1 VKIATPAFRPLRQNA
16 GVPATDAIP
25 SGKAM
30 RRTQTDPVFD
40 WLAYYAEFD
49 PGRLAAVDLA
59 TQRWLT
65 YGEFNDRATRLATA
79 LRERYGVEH
88 GDRVAFLAQNGTD
101 HFETMFAC
109 WKLGA
114 IFVPLNWRLTPH
126 ELAAILEHCEPRVA
140 LHDAEF
146 TALLALSHAPA
157 VCRVPGHPACGYEQI
172 VAAHEPRVAMEH
184 VDFDTINM
192 LLYTSGTT
200 GRPKGVIYTHRM
212 TNNIVLHAALHARIR
227 AGTRTLTYSPLFH
240 AAGLNALAMP
250 SFHYGGAV
258 LVMRAFDAGKCL
270 AMLCD
275 PALGITHTVGVPT
288 TYQLM
293 SQRPEFATATFPTLE
308 VAGVGAAPV
317 PLHLLEVWAGRGQV
331 LSQSFGMTEV
341 FSVSFTPPEKAR
353 EQIGSAGHPLMHVK
367 VQIGDEHGLE
377 LPRGCTGEIQV
388 RGPGVTPGYWHDPEA
403 TRTAFT
409 ANGWFRTGDAGRM
422 TADGIIYV
430 VDRIKD
436 MYISG
441 GENVYPAEVEDVIDA
456 LEAVSQCA
464 VIGVPDPKWGE
475 VGLALV
481 VARPGRQLD
490 PDAVLAHCRE
500 RLARFKVPRSVRIV
514 ASLPLSPQ
522 GKVLKK
528 ELRRLYVEDGARASS
543 KVA

>member
-1 VKIATPAFRPLRQNA
+1 
-16 GVPATDAIP
+16 
-25 SGKAM
+25 M
-30 RRTQTDPVFD
+30 RRNQTDPVFD
-40 WLAYYAEFD
+40 WLAYHAEFD

-79 LRERYGVEH
+79 LRERFGVEH
-88 GDRVAFLAQNGTD
+88 GDRVAFLARNGTD
-101 HFETMFAC
+101 HFEAMFAC

-114 IFVPLNWRLTPH
+114 IFVPMNWRLSPH
-126 ELAAILEHCEPRVA
+126 ETSAILEHCEPRVV
-140 LHDAEF
+140 LHDADF
-146 TALLALSHAPA
+146 APLLVLGHVPMLD
-157 VCRVPGHPACGYEQI
+157 RVPGQPACAYEQLI
-172 VAAHEPRVAMEH
+172 AAHEPLVAMEH

-212 TNNIVLHAALHARIR
+212 THNIVVHAALHARIR

-258 LVMRAFDAGKCL
+258 LVMRTFDAGECL
-270 AMLCD
+270 ARLTD
-275 PALGITHTVGVPT
+275 PGLQVTHTVGVPT

-293 SQRPEFATATFPTLE
+293 SQRPEFATASFPTLE

-317 PLHLLEVWAGRGQV
+317 PLHLLETWAAKGLV
-331 LSQSFGMTEV
+331 LSQSFGLTEA

-367 VQIGDEHGLE
+367 VQIGDGHGLE
-377 LPRGCTGEIQV
+377 LPRNRIGEIQV

-403 TRTAFT
+403 TTAAFT
-409 ANGWFRTGDAGRM
+409 ANGWFRTGDGGRM
-422 TADGIIYV
+422 TEQGIIFV

-441 GENVYPAEVEDVIDA
+441 GENVYPAEVEDVIDD
-456 LEAVSQCA
+456 LDAVSQCA
-464 VIGVPDPKWGE
+464 VIGVPDRKWGE
-475 VGLALV
+475 AGLALV
-481 VARPGRQLD
+481 VLRPGQNLEPERILD
-490 PDAVLAHCRE
+490 RCRE
-500 RLARFKVPRSVRIV
+500 RLARYKVPRDVRIV
-514 ASLPLSPQ
+514 PALPLSPQ
-522 GKVLKK
+522 GKILKR
-528 ELRRLYVEDGARASS
+528 ELHRLYVESDGQPPS

>member
-1 VKIATPAFRPLRQNA
+1 
-16 GVPATDAIP
+16 
-25 SGKAM
+25 M
-30 RRTQTDPVFD
+30 RRTPTDPVFD
-40 WLAYYAEFD
+40 WLAYHAEFD
-49 PGRLAAVDLA
+49 PDRLAAVDLG
-59 TQRWLT
+59 TGRWLS
-65 YGEFNDRATRLATA
+65 YREFDGRATRLATA

-88 GDRVAFLAQNGTD
+88 GDRVGFLAQNGTD

-114 IFVPLNWRLTPH
+114 IFVPLNWRLTAH
-126 ELAAILEHCEPRVA
+126 ETAAILDHCEPRVV
-140 LHDAEF
+140 LHDAAF
-146 TALLALSHAPA
+146 SAQLALGHAPA
-157 VCRVPGHPACGYEQI
+157 VDRRPGEPACDYEQLI
-172 VAAHEPRVAMEH
+172 AAHEPNVVMEH

-212 TNNIVLHAALHARIR
+212 TNNIVVHAALHARIR

-250 SFHYGGAV
+250 SFHFGGAV
-258 LVMRAFDAGKCL
+258 LVMRAFDPADCL
-270 AMLCD
+270 ALLCD

-293 SQRPEFATATFPTLE
+293 SQRPEFATASFPTLE

-317 PLHLLEVWAGRGQV
+317 PLHVLETWAAKGLV
-331 LSQSFGMTEV
+331 LSQSFGLTEA

-353 EQIGSAGHPLMHVK
+353 EQIGSAGHPLMHVS

-377 LPRGCTGEIQV
+377 LPRGRVGEIQV

-403 TRTAFT
+403 TLAAFT
-409 ANGWFRTGDAGRM
+409 AHGWFRTGDAGRM
-422 TADGIIYV
+422 TAAGTIYV

-441 GENVYPAEVEDVIDA
+441 GENVYPAEVEDAIDA
-456 LEAVSQCA
+456 LDGVSQCA
-464 VIGVPDPKWGE
+464 VIGVPDGRWGE

-481 VARPGRQLD
+481 VPRPGRELD
-490 PDAVLAHCRE
+490 PGRVVEHCRS
-500 RLARFKVPRSVRIV
+500 RLARYKVPSSVRIV
-514 ASLPLSPQ
+514 TELPVSPQ
-522 GKVLKK
+522 GKILKK
-528 ELRRLYVEDGARASS
+528 ELHRLYMENDGRAPSQ
-543 KVA
+543 VA

>member
-1 VKIATPAFRPLRQNA
+1 MRRQN
-16 GVPATDAIP
+16 
-25 SGKAM
+25 S
-30 RRTQTDPVFD
+30 DPVFD
-40 WLAYYAEFD
+40 WLAYYAEYD

-59 TQRWLT
+59 TQRWLNF
-65 YGEFNDRATRLATA
+65 GQFDERATRLATA
-79 LRERYGVEH
+79 LRERFGVEH
-88 GDRVAFLAQNGTD
+88 GDRVAFLAHNSTD
-101 HFETMFAC
+101 HFEAMFAC

-114 IFVPLNWRLTPH
+114 IFVPLNWRLSAH
-126 ELAAILEHCEPRVA
+126 EMSAILDHCEPRVV
-140 LHDAEF
+140 LHDADL
-146 TALLALSHAPA
+146 APLLALAHLPA
-157 VCRVPGHPACGYEQI
+157 VSRTPGRAACEYEQLLS
-172 VAAHEPRVAMEH
+172 AHEPYVAMEH
-184 VDFDTINM
+184 VDFDTINL

-212 TNNIVLHAALHARIR
+212 TSNIVSHAALHAGIR

-258 LVMRAFDAGKCL
+258 FVMRNFDAGECL
-270 AMLCD
+270 AMLTD
-275 PALGITHTVGVPT
+275 PGLGITHTVGVPT

-293 SQRPEFATATFPTLE
+293 SQRPEFASARFPTLE
-308 VAGVGAAPV
+308 VAAVGAAPV
-317 PLHLLEVWAGRGQV
+317 PLHLLEVWAGKGLV

-377 LPRGCTGEIQV
+377 LPRNRVGEIQV

-403 TRTAFT
+403 TKAAFT
-409 ANGWFRTGDAGRM
+409 PDGWFRTGDAGRM
-422 TADGIIYV
+422 TEDGVIYV

-441 GENVYPAEVEDVIDA
+441 GENVYPAEVESAIDA
-456 LEAVSQCA
+456 LDEVSQCA
-464 VIGVPDPKWGE
+464 VIGVPDAKWGE

-481 VARPGRQLD
+481 VPRPGQHVD
-490 PDAVLAHCRE
+490 PDRVLAHCRE
-500 RLARFKVPRSVRIV
+500 RLARYKVPRRVRVV

-522 GKVLKK
+522 GKILKK
-528 ELRRLYVEDGARASS
+528 ELHRIYVENGGHAPPQ
-543 KVA
+543 VA

>member
-1 VKIATPAFRPLRQNA
+1 ML
-16 GVPATDAIP
+16 
-25 SGKAM
+25 
-30 RRTQTDPVFD
+30 RTQTDPVFD

-49 PGRLAAVDLA
+49 PDRLAAVDLA

-65 YGEFNDRATRLATA
+65 YGQFNERSTRLATA
-79 LRERYGVEH
+79 LRERFGVEH
-88 GDRVAFLAQNGTD
+88 GDRVAFLAVNSTD
-101 HFETMFAC
+101 HFEAMFAC

-114 IFVPLNWRLTPH
+114 IFVPMNWRLSPH
-126 ELAAILEHCEPRVA
+126 ETAAILEHCEPRVV
-140 LHDAEF
+140 LHDADF
-146 TALLALSHAPA
+146 APLLAFAHAPTLG
-157 VCRVPGHPACGYEQI
+157 RVPGQAACGYEQLI
-172 VAAHEPRVAMEH
+172 ATHEPLVAMEH
-184 VDFDTINM
+184 ADFDTINL

-212 TNNIVLHAALHARIR
+212 THNIVLHAALHARIR

-258 LVMRAFDAGKCL
+258 LVMRTFDAGQCL
-270 AMLCD
+270 TMLTD
-275 PALGITHTVGVPT
+275 PDLRVTHTVGVPA

-293 SQRPEFATATFPTLE
+293 SQRPEFAAASFPTLE

-317 PLHLLEVWAGRGQV
+317 PLHLLETWAAKGLV
-331 LSQSFGMTEV
+331 LSQSFGMTEA

-353 EQIGSAGHPLMHVK
+353 EQLGSAGHPLMHVK

-377 LPRGCTGEIQV
+377 LPRNQVGEIQV

-403 TRTAFT
+403 TIAAFT

-422 TADGIIYV
+422 TEQGIIFV

-441 GENVYPAEVEDVIDA
+441 GENVYPAEVEDVIGD
-456 LEAVSQCA
+456 LDAVSQCA
-464 VIGVPDPKWGE
+464 VIGVADRKWGE
-475 VGLALV
+475 VGLALIV
-481 VARPGRQLD
+481 VRPGHQLE
-490 PDAVLAHCRE
+490 PERVLEHCRE
-500 RLARFKVPRSVRIV
+500 RLARYKVPRTVRIV
-514 ASLPLSPQ
+514 PTLPLSPQ
-522 GKVLKK
+522 GKILKR
-528 ELRRLYVEDGARASS
+528 ELHPRYLESGGEPS

>member
-1 VKIATPAFRPLRQNA
+1 
-16 GVPATDAIP
+16 
-25 SGKAM
+25 M
-30 RRTQTDPVFD
+30 RRSNNDPVFD
-40 WLAYYAEFD
+40 WLAYHAEHD

-59 TQRWLT
+59 TQRWLS
-65 YGEFNDRATRLATA
+65 YGELDRRATRLATA

-88 GDRVAFLAQNGTD
+88 GDRVGFLAENGTD

-114 IFVPLNWRLTPH
+114 IFVPLNWRLTVH
-126 ELAAILEHCEPRVA
+126 EMAAILDHCEPRVV
-140 LHDAEF
+140 LHDEDCAPQ
-146 TALLALSHAPA
+146 LALAHVPTA
-157 VCRVPGHPACGYEQI
+157 VRRPGQPGCAYEQLI
-172 VAAHEPRVAMEH
+172 ATHEAAVLMEH

-212 TNNIVLHAALHARIR
+212 TQNIVVHAALHARIR

-258 LVMRAFDAGKCL
+258 LVMRSFDPGACL
-270 AMLCD
+270 RMLTD
-275 PALGITHTVGVPT
+275 PALAVTHTVGVPT

-293 SQRPEFATATFPTLE
+293 SERPEFDTATFPTLE

-317 PLHLLEVWAGRGQV
+317 PLHLLEVWAARGLV
-331 LSQSFGMTEV
+331 LSQSFGMTEA

-353 EQIGSAGHPLMHVK
+353 EQIGSAGHPLMHVR
-367 VQIGDEHGLE
+367 VQIGDPAGLE
-377 LPRGCTGEIQV
+377 LPRGAVGEIQV

-403 TRTAFT
+403 TRAAFT

-422 TADGIIYV
+422 TPEGTIYV

-441 GENVYPAEVEDVIDA
+441 GENIYPAEVENVIDS
-456 LEAVSQCA
+456 LDDVSRCA
-464 VIGVPDPKWGE
+464 VIGVPDARWGE

-481 VARPGRQLD
+481 VPRPGRALD
-490 PDAVLAHCRE
+490 PEQVIEHCRA
-500 RLARFKVPRSVRIV
+500 RLARYKVPRRARIV
-514 ASLPLSPQ
+514 AELPLSPQ

-528 ELRRLYVEDGARASS
+528 ELHRLYVENGVQTPP